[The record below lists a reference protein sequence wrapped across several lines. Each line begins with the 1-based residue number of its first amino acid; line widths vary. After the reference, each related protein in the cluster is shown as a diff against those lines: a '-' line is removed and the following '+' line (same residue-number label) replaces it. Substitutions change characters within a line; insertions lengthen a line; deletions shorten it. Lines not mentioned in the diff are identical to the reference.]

1 MPRCSIFIPL
11 LLLFLPGVSP
21 YCYTATA
28 EKCRETT
35 PSMPWH
41 SLVGKGIDITTLGC
55 TEASL
60 LDTSLWHGPDGT
72 CTLCQSPRQDR
83 KVPLVVL
90 DWKENA
96 ACKQE
101 VRSSLEESAGNV
113 AQAVASAVTGDW
125 KKELDLT
132 EETKDLALGG
142 ARSPLASFAYEKEQQ
157 DKYMFVLNEVSCVFY
172 RLRLTHEPRLA
183 PQFSQALRLLP
194 PSYKPD
200 TYRSFLATY
209 GTHYL
214 SQAVLGGLMQQL
226 TAIPTCRAVLD
237 ELTDTEIRENL
248 GSKFLEN
255 LGLNQFPSGSHSHE
269 SSIQGNLRSP
279 VPYMEKR
286 VEVIGGSSHTK
297 ELFSTN
303 QSSTTFSAWLQS
315 LKASPGLVSYS
326 LGPIHTLV
334 RPGDPRREA
343 LRRAVKEYVAERGQ
357 RMCPWSCP
365 EGGVFDSLDPCTC
378 HCSGNP
384 LTNSMCCSLRRGLAR
399 LSVHVL
405 WGRDLQGD
413 PITATDA
420 YVKVFF
426 QGWELRTRHI
436 ENNDNPEWN
445 QVLDFGVVTL
455 PEKPELEVQVW
466 DKDVFRDDNIG
477 SCVTRLRAGRNDE
490 LTCNLKQGH
499 VVFSYSLECGP
510 NLGGDSCQEY
520 VPVRGYGQRPQ
531 ESWPPASPPPFH

>member
-11 LLLFLPGVSP
+11 LLHFLPGVSP

-28 EKCRETT
+28 QKCRETT
-35 PSMPWH
+35 PPMPWH
-41 SLVGKGIDITTLGC
+41 SLVGKGIDITTLGWM
-55 TEASL
+55 EASL

-83 KVPLVVL
+83 KVPLAVV

-101 VRSSLEESAGNV
+101 VRRSVEESAVAV
-113 AQAVASAVTGDW
+113 AQAVASAVTSHW

-172 RLRLTHEPRLA
+172 RLRLTHQPRLA
-183 PQFSQALRLLP
+183 PQFSQALRQLP
-194 PSYKPD
+194 PSYEPD

-214 SQAVLGGLMQQL
+214 NKAVLGGHVQQL
-226 TAIPTCRAVLD
+226 MAIPTCRAALD
-237 ELTDTEIRENL
+237 GLTDAEIRENL
-248 GSKFLEN
+248 GSKFFED
-255 LGLNQFPSGSHSHE
+255 LGLNQFPAGSHAHKPSSH
-269 SSIQGNLRSP
+269 SDWSSP
-279 VPYMEKR
+279 VPYLEKR
-286 VEVIGGSSHTK
+286 IEVTGGSSHTK
-297 ELFSTN
+297 ELFSTTQN
-303 QSSTTFSAWLQS
+303 TTTFTAWLQS
-315 LKASPGLVSYS
+315 LKASSSLVSYS
-326 LGPIHTLV
+326 LGSIHTLV

-343 LRRAVKEYVAERGQ
+343 LRQAVKEYVAERGQ
-357 RMCPWSCP
+357 SMCPWSCP

-399 LSVHVL
+399 LKVRVMSGTDL
-405 WGRDLQGD
+405 WGDVS
-413 PITATDA
+413 TATDG
-420 YVKVFF
+420 YVLVFF
-426 QGWELRTRHI
+426 KKKRLQTRLI
-436 ENNDNPEWN
+436 EDNDNPEWN
-445 QVLDFGVVTL
+445 EDLNFGIVTL
-455 PEKPELEVQVW
+455 PEKPKLKVEVW
-466 DKDVFRDDNIG
+466 DSDGMRDDLLG
-477 SCVTRLRAGRNDE
+477 GCFTQLKAGRNVMIV
-490 LTCNLKQGH
+490 CNLERGH

-520 VPVRGYGQRPQ
+520 VPVRGYGERTQ
-531 ESWPPASPPPFH
+531 ESSPPASSPPSL